1 MSSNLGMDIK
11 KLVGANVLRRR
22 RTANLSQEAV
32 AERMG
37 VDRAYIGA
45 IERGEQNITLHSLWG
60 LSEALGLHPR
70 DFFDEDALADTAE

>member
-1 MSSNLGMDIK
+1 MDIK

-22 RTANLSQEAV
+22 RATNLSQEAV
-32 AERMG
+32 AEKMG

-60 LSEALGLHPR
+60 LSEAHDLHPR
-70 DFFDEDALADTAE
+70 DFFDEEALVDTAE

>member
-1 MSSNLGMDIK
+1 MDIK

-22 RTANLSQEAV
+22 RATRMSQEAV

-60 LSEALGLHPR
+60 LSEALGIHPR
-70 DFFDEDALADTAE
+70 DFFDEETLTDIPE

>member
-1 MSSNLGMDIK
+1 MSSNLAMDIK

-22 RTANLSQEAV
+22 RAIGLSQEAV
-32 AERMG
+32 AAKMG

-60 LSEALGLHPR
+60 LSEALNLHPR
-70 DFFDEDALADTAE
+70 DFFDELALDEQAG

>member
-1 MSSNLGMDIK
+1 MDIK

-22 RTANLSQEAV
+22 RAVQLSQEAV

-60 LSEALGLHPR
+60 LSEALGIHPR
-70 DFFDEDALADTAE
+70 DFFDDDALVDEPG